1 MKKIFSVLL
10 AVAMLCTMSISAFAA
25 DVDTTGSETS
35 KDLQVKYVENTNKQ
49 DAYAASI
56 TWGSMEFTY
65 TSDGQYWDTDTMT
78 WKDSENAGTW
88 SSSTITIKN
97 KSSQGISVIFQ
108 YKGEM
113 DNKGV
118 NGYMIK
124 DAGSTDQTGAEVTDN
139 EPKTINIAPAIAG
152 KDGKNGSA
160 NIFEGIITPFGAYT
174 GTNSD
179 AVKVGTITI
188 ALGSVE

>member
-25 DVDTTGSETS
+25 TVDTTGSETS
-35 KDLQVKYVENTNKQ
+35 KDLQVKYVENTDKQ

-65 TSDGQYWDTDTMT
+65 TSGGQYWDTNTMT
-78 WKDSENAGTW
+78 WKDSGNAGTW
-88 SSSTITIKN
+88 SNSTITIKN
-97 KSSQGISVIFQ
+97 KSSQGISVTFK
-108 YKGEM
+108 YESET

-118 NGYMIK
+118 NGYVMK
-124 DAGSTDQTGAEVTDN
+124 DLADSAQAEIQVTN
-139 EPKTINIAPAIAG
+139 EETKTIDMAPAIAG
-152 KDGKNGSA
+152 ENGENGSETTF
-160 NIFEGIITPFGAYT
+160 NCVITPFGAYT
-174 GTNSD
+174 GTNSE

-188 ALGSVE
+188 ALESMD

>member
-10 AVAMLCTMSISAFAA
+10 VVAMLCTTSISAFAA
-25 DVDTTGSETS
+25 TVDTTGSETS
-35 KDLQVKYVENTNKQ
+35 KDLQVKYVENTDKQ

-65 TSDGQYWDTDTMT
+65 TSGGQYWDTNTMT

-88 SSSTITIKN
+88 SSSEITIKN
-97 KSSQGISVIFQ
+97 RSSQGISVTFK
-108 YKGEM
+108 YESET

-118 NGYMIK
+118 DGYTMK
-124 DAGSTDQTGAEVTDN
+124 ALGDYSQAEVTN
-139 EPKTINIAPAIAG
+139 EKPNTIYMISATAG
-152 KDGKNGSA
+152 EDGKNGCETA
-160 NIFEGIITPFGAYT
+160 YKCAITPFGAYT
-174 GTNSD
+174 GTNSE

-188 ALGSVE
+188 ALGSIE